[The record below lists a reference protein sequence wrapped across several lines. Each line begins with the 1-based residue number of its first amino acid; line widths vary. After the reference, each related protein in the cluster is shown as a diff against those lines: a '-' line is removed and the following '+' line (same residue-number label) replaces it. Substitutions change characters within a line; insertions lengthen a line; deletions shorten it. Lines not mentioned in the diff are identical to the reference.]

1 MTVLPQV
8 GVFSLGAV
16 LSAFPLVSAYFS
28 DGFGRRKTIML
39 GAAVFFAGAAI
50 QAVAGSI
57 NTILL
62 GRFIAGLSI
71 GLLSSTVPLYQSEIA
86 PSE

>member
-1 MTVLPQV
+1 
-8 GVFSLGAV
+8 
-16 LSAFPLVSAYFS
+16 
-28 DGFGRRKTIML
+28 ML